1 MDQGENIM
9 QILLVDDDLSH
20 AELLTV
26 YLQAHGYKL
35 SHCADPRLALPH
47 LAEHEVDVILLD
59 VNMPHM
65 SGVDLC
71 VMIRAH
77 YDLPLIMLTERA
89 ELSDRVLGLELGA
102 DDYLAKPFEPLEL
115 VSRIKAVAKRYQR
128 SINSGLAENTSVSVP
143 QGRSPTMDSESS
155 AHIQTWG
162 HIQAGDVSLDVGRRE
177 ARLKDQLLPLSTIE
191 WDTLYILVKSPGRVF
206 SRDEIVSLL
215 HGANVELVTRSVD
228 ITVSRLR
235 THLGDDPKFPQFI
248 KTVWGAGYT
257 FLPQD
262 A

>member
-1 MDQGENIM
+1 M

-26 YLQAHGYKL
+26 YLQAHGYHL
-35 SHCADPRLALPH
+35 AHCADPRLALPY
-47 LAEHEVDVILLD
+47 LGEHEVDVILLD

-102 DDYLAKPFEPLEL
+102 DDYLAKPFEPPEL

-128 SINSGLAENTSVSVP
+128 SLASGAAQDSSVSTP
-143 QGRSPTMDSESS
+143 QNQSTTIQSQPVHTQTSN
-155 AHIQTWG
+155 HIQVG
-162 HIQAGDVSLDVGRRE
+162 EVSLDVGRRE
-177 ARLKDQLLPLSTIE
+177 ARLRDQHLPLSTIE
-191 WDTLYILVKSPGRVF
+191 WDTLYILAKSPGRVF

-235 THLGDDPKFPQFI
+235 THLNDDPKSPQFI

-262 A
+262 G